1 MLRLLLWRCCD
12 WSKRHGR
19 HCTISGL
26 HTFWFLTHGGNG
38 VTSDKAPC
46 LAFVRT
52 YMLVFAFAHQGAAP
66 IALSTKLQI
75 PCMAMHCSLNF
86 TCSPIVNDAIWF

>member
-26 HTFWFLTHGGNG
+26 HTFWFLAHGGNG

-52 YMLVFAFAHQGAAP
+52 YMLGC
-66 IALSTKLQI
+66 STDR
-75 PCMAMHCSLNF
+75 
-86 TCSPIVNDAIWF
+86 IVNKTSNTVHGDAL